1 MTFGR
6 KIRQL
11 VLIAVAALA
20 IAVPAA
26 GASSGGEVQIAG
38 RLVSPSQISATQ
50 ARVGEPQTAHLVQIN
65 GELVPPSELAL
76 VEAGLGSAG
85 GTTSSD
91 GGFDLNTTAI
101 ELSLTGALAFFA
113 GVLGV
118 LWRRGRLST
127 A

>member
-11 VLIAVAALA
+11 VLIAMAALA

-26 GASSGGEVQIAG
+26 GASTTDEVQIAG
-38 RLVSPSQISATQ
+38 QLVSPSQVSATQ
-50 ARVGEPQTAHLVQIN
+50 ARMGEPQSAHLVQFNGQLIPP
-65 GELVPPSELAL
+65 GELAS
-76 VEAGLGSAG
+76 VEASLGAAVA
-85 GTTSSD
+85 TNSSD
-91 GGFDLNTTAI
+91 GGVDWNTTVI
-101 ELSLTGALAFFA
+101 ELSLTGALAFLA